1 MALELQLDEL
11 ELALMLDP
19 DADGEKAFER
29 ACIFGALGRIDE
41 AMHAYYDVLHRRPD
55 HFGALNNLAVLLT
68 DRGLRRTALQAYTLL
83 VQRHPDSA
91 IAHSH
96 LASVLHAE
104 GRSDEAVAHYER
116 ALGLD
121 PTAAS
126 AHHGLATILSER
138 GDEQAATRERRLGYT
153 HRPVTFGRF
162 RGEGEPVRLLV
173 LGVDGEGNVPT
184 KSFFDDRIFAIASL
198 IVGFYDAEKE
208 LPSHDLVFNAIGD
221 ADRCALEL
229 TAANTLLARTTAP
242 VINPP
247 SKVLVTGRVANGD
260 RLGALPDVI
269 APRFGIFPRWL
280 LDRSN
285 AAAALEASG
294 FEWPLLLRAPGY
306 HTGQHFL
313 KVEEPGATA
322 SALASL
328 PGSAV
333 IAIAFLD
340 TRSTDGAFR
349 KYRIITVDG
358 AIYPLHLAVSKDW
371 KVHYFSADMVEVPE
385 HRAEDAAFLEDPR
398 GTIGARAYSA
408 LEQIVATLD
417 LDYGGVDFSIDA
429 DGRVVLFEA
438 NATMIVQKP
447 PEGAIWDYRRKPVE
461 RIIAAVQTM
470 LRERA
475 QGGLARRG

>member
-19 DADGEKAFER
+19 DAIEKAFER

-41 AMHAYYDVLHRRPD
+41 AMPAYYDVLRRRPD

-68 DRGLRRTALQAYTLL
+68 DRGMRRSALHAYTLL
-83 VQRHPDSA
+83 VERHPDSA
-91 IAHSH
+91 IAHTH
-96 LASVLHAE
+96 LASILHAE

-116 ALGLD
+116 ALALD
-121 PTAAS
+121 STAAS
-126 AHHGLATILSER
+126 AHHGLATIFSER
-138 GDEQAATRERRLGYT
+138 GDEQAATRERRLGYK
-153 HRPVTFGRF
+153 HRPVSFGRF

-198 IVGFYDAEKE
+198 IVGFYDGEKE
-208 LPSHDLVFNAIGD
+208 LPPHDLVFNAIGD

-229 TAANTLLARTTAP
+229 TAANTLLARTTVP
-242 VINPP
+242 VVNPP

-260 RLGALPDVI
+260 RMGALPDVI

-280 LDRSN
+280 LDRSD
-285 AAAALEASG
+285 AAAALAASG

-313 KVEEPGATA
+313 KVNEPDATA
-322 SALASL
+322 TALASL
-328 PGSAV
+328 PGTAV

-340 TRSTDGAFR
+340 SRNSDGAFR
-349 KYRIITVDG
+349 KYRIITVGG
-358 AIYPLHLAVSKDW
+358 AIYPLHLAVSNDW
-371 KVHYFSADMVEVPE
+371 KVHYFSADMVDNPQ

-398 GTIGARAYSA
+398 GTIGARAYAA

-438 NATMIVQKP
+438 NATMIVQRP
-447 PEGAIWDYRRKPVE
+447 PAEAMWDYRRKPVE
-461 RIIAAVQTM
+461 RIIVAVQTM

-475 QGGLARRG
+475 QGGLAVRD